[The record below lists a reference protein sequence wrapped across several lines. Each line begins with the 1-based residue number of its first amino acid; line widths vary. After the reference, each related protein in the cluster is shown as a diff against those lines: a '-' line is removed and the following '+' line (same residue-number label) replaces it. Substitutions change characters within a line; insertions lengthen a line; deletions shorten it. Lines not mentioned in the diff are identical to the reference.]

1 MGIGESDFVALMN
14 AEKKS
19 ATEMAKLIK
28 TLTLTINVLDS
39 DVKFAADHWRMEPS
53 NQFWRRTLIRC
64 LSALAEGTLGLLKN
78 ITPDSAKFF
87 DVNLS
92 EKDIEIAT
100 ECRLHT
106 KDGVTKTSPKFLPF
120 PENVKETF
128 KVFVKAHAAEVVI
141 NYENQGSRDLC
152 STFELRNK
160 LMHPKGPFDVEVND
174 KAVDD
179 AERGMKWLDV
189 TLRSV
194 LAECGKKLPFHKKAS

>member
-1 MGIGESDFVALMN
+1 MPLLRSLENYGNVFLKRCRAYGAGLVVKTKAARYGLIGIGESDFVALMN

-19 ATEMAKLIK
+19 TTEMAKLIK

-39 DVKFAADHWRMEPS
+39 DVKFAADHWRKEPS

-87 DVNLS
+87 DVNLT

-100 ECRLHT
+100 ECRSHT
-106 KDGVTKTSPKFLPF
+106 KDGITKTSPKFLPF

-128 KVFVKAHAAEVVI
+128 KVFAKAHAAEVAI
-141 NYENQGSRDLC
+141 NCEDQGFRDLC
-152 STFELRNK
+152 NSSKCEISSCTQK
-160 LMHPKGPFDVEVND
+160 DHSMSK
-174 KAVDD
+174 
-179 AERGMKWLDV
+179 
-189 TLRSV
+189 
-194 LAECGKKLPFHKKAS
+194 